1 MFIRTTAINKLLKL
15 KKFVKGVQGGSS
27 AGKTFGIIP
36 IEIDYAIK
44 NPLTETSIVA
54 ESIPHLKRGAI
65 RDFKKIMKETNRW
78 IDTSWNASDFRY
90 TFGNESFIE
99 FLVRIIHQS

>member
-15 KKFVKGVQGGSS
+15 DKFVKGVQGGSS

-36 IEIDYAIK
+36 IEIDFAIK
-44 NPLTETSIVA
+44 NPKTETSIVA

-78 IDTSWNASDFRY
+78 NEKNWNASDLN
-90 TFGNESFIE
+90 THLLTKVLLN
-99 FLVRIIHQS
+99 FLVRTIVLN